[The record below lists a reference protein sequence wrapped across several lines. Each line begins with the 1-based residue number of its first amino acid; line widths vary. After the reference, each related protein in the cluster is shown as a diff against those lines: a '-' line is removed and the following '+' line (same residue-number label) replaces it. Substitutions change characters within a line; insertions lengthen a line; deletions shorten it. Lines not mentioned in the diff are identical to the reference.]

1 MIMGM
6 TWRQIMKYESIINKI
21 SYKYSG
27 DVELAKDVTQ
37 EVILKLF
44 EDDTLDI
51 KTFAP
56 VTRDAAIRNT
66 IRNKVIKVL
75 NSKKIGRWPHDSLNQ
90 LEEMGYQVDLNGG
103 VVFPMGNSDID
114 EPILEEKIDSLDSTS
129 YIMDNDNPDSDK

>member
-1 MIMGM
+1 MGM
-6 TWRQIMKYESIINKI
+6 TWKQIMKYEPIINKI

-27 DVELAKDVTQ
+27 DTELAKDVTQ

-51 KTFAP
+51 RTFAP
-56 VTRDAAIRNT
+56 TTRDAAIRNT

-75 NSKKIGRWPHDSLNQ
+75 NSKKIGRWPHDSLDK
-90 LEEMGYQVDLNGG
+90 LEEMGYQVDLNGNI
-103 VVFPMGNSDID
+103 VSPMRDSDMD
-114 EPILEEKIDSLDSTS
+114 EPIADEKIDSLDSAN